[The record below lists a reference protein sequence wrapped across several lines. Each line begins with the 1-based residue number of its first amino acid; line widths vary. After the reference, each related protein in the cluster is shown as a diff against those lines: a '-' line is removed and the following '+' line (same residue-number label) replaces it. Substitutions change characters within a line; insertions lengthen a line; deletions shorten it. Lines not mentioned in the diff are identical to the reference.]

1 MYRLPLQLVE
11 KKALLTDVASSTGAC
26 VFICQDKHACPGAE
40 VPMSPREGGR
50 AASAGRAVEQTRV
63 ISVHPGSCLSLMPLV
78 NSPVRCQL
86 FPVII
91 NQLFPTAN
99 LSDKGG

>member
-1 MYRLPLQLVE
+1 M
-11 KKALLTDVASSTGAC
+11 
-26 VFICQDKHACPGAE
+26 
-40 VPMSPREGGR
+40 PMSPCEGGR
-50 AASAGRAVEQTRV
+50 AASAGRAVQQTRI
-63 ISVHPGSCLSLMPLV
+63 ISVYPGSCLSLVLLV

-91 NQLFPTAN
+91 NQLFPTVN